1 MSPHKTSP
9 KNSRNIEG
17 KNTYFLQQQKK
28 VYMEF
33 FRAPRTMKQ
42 VAVLLGIDRANVCR
56 YVAHYRKRQSIAY
69 LGKVVCPITKRMAYQ
84 LTTNPK
90 LFPSQ
95 QSQTISPQK
104 NV

>member
-1 MSPHKTSP
+1 MSPHKASP

-56 YVAHYRKRQSIAY
+56 YVAHYRKSHTIAY
-69 LGKVVCPITKRMAYQ
+69 LGKVVCPITKRLAYQ

-90 LFPSQ
+90 LFPPS
-95 QSQTISPQK
+95 QSQTIYPTE